1 MMEFLQQVYAF
12 FSYIREKLFRCGT
25 QYMPVS
31 GNASE
36 NLSSQNVGSPHIFSS
51 NANENDQDVE
61 NQCVVFFDGE
71 NGMMYN
77 KL

>member
-1 MMEFLQQVYAF
+1 MEFLQQVYALL
-12 FSYIREKLFRCGT
+12 SYIREKLFRCGT
-25 QYMPVS
+25 QYIPVS
-31 GNASE
+31 GNE
-36 NLSSQNVGSPHIFSS
+36 
-51 NANENDQDVE
+51 DVE